1 MHRLGSVYLLIAA
14 VLVATAGLG
23 FYSYSYSSQ
32 AASRD
37 RMIILGTMA
46 ELAEEK
52 VLGIESEINQA
63 NQSVF
68 DAVDINNLKQF
79 QEIMQRERLAVSN
92 VLILDEQFAITP
104 GGFFSDRVGA
114 ELDAFREFFE
124 KEVLPALPLEGA
136 PLGDQRNHYLS
147 FDGRPSLFTIGR
159 RYGQGRTFYVV
170 VETDLSYLIAVVF
183 PQFFQVRSQHL
194 YQVVDDRNELVYGF
208 PFRGIP
214 GEDIVEHH
222 FSETATGWRLRVAHR
237 DRAAL
242 SPPRLRKV
250 LDFVLIGLA
259 LSVIGGGLVF
269 LLRAVQ
275 RERRANELKSEFI
288 SNVSHELK
296 TPLSIISMF
305 GELLAMGRTKSPEQA
320 TEYAEIIRRE
330 SVRLSR
336 LIDNVLDFAK
346 IERGVGAV
354 ELAEADLGE
363 VVERAAELCGH
374 RADRVDLELEVEI
387 EPDLPPVRIDAN
399 AMTLATLNL
408 LDNAIKYAAEGKR
421 LLVSVRHRDD
431 RITLEV
437 RDFGPGI
444 ALDEQEAIFERF
456 YRAKAVRLKPIR
468 GSGIGLALV
477 KHIAE
482 AHGGGLE
489 VESEEGHGA
498 TFRLWIPMGAGG

>member
-1 MHRLGSVYLLIAA
+1 MHRLGRVYLLIAA

-37 RMIILGTMA
+37 RMVILRTMA

-68 DAVDINNLKQF
+68 DAVDISDLKQF
-79 QEIMQRERLAVSN
+79 QEIMSRERLAVSN
-92 VLILDEQFAITP
+92 VLILDDKLDIVP

-114 ELDAFREFFE
+114 QLDAFREFFE
-124 KEVLPALPLEGA
+124 KEVLPALPLEEA

-159 RYGQGRTFYVV
+159 RYDHSKAFYVV

-194 YQVVDDRNELVYGF
+194 YQVVDERDELVYGF
-208 PFRGIP
+208 QFQGIP
-214 GEDIVEHH
+214 WEDTVEHP

-242 SPPRLRKV
+242 RPPRLRKV
-250 LDFVLIGLA
+250 LDFLLIGLA

-269 LLRAVQ
+269 LLRAVR
-275 RERRANELKSEFI
+275 REQRANELKSEFI

-305 GELLAMGRTKSPEQA
+305 GELLSMGRTKSPAQA

-330 SVRLSR
+330 SVRLSS
-336 LIDNVLDFAK
+336 LIDNVLDFARL
-346 IERGVGAV
+346 ERGVGDV

-374 RADRVDLELEVEI
+374 RADRVELDLEVDI
-387 EPDLPPVRIDAN
+387 EPDLPKVRIDAN
-399 AMTLATLNL
+399 AITLATLNL
-408 LDNAIKYAAEGKR
+408 LDNAIKYAADGKR
-421 LLVSVRHRDD
+421 LQVAVRREGE
-431 RITLEV
+431 RMVLEV

-444 ALDEQEAIFERF
+444 AADEQEAIFERF
-456 YRAKAVRLKPIR
+456 YRAKAVRLKPVR

-482 AHGGGLE
+482 AHGGNLE
-489 VESEEGHGA
+489 VESTEGEGS
-498 TFRLWIPMGAGG
+498 TFRLWIPMASPG